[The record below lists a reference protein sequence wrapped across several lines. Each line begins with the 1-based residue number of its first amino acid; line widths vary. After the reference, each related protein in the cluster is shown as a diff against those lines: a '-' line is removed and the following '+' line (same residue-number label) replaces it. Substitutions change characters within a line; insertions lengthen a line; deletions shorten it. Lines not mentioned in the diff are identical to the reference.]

1 MISTRACSVV
11 LFHAVDVQCT
21 WSKPTGAVVLYG
33 RNRPA
38 PLSRRP
44 RAPKQSVAQV
54 SLNDLSVRSNRHSLL
69 RDDWAILR
77 MKHHGN
83 FPSLVHYV
91 RMGTILA
98 WMKIPFISFGF
109 LESTQCHDALSES
122 RCPALRQ
129 PWAWPKLHGGSAAQG
144 AQLPLRVLFD
154 SNSVAH
160 FFLRSGCSQGP
171 MARPPDVGKC
181 SADLYRLHNLVC
193 LQMFAICFHAKA
205 AVSWSYY

>member
-1 MISTRACSVV
+1 MYNVLGANQPWQWSSMAEIQPCMPSTWVMRPVENALQSGRRPSVRGP
-11 LFHAVDVQCT
+11 H
-21 WSKPTGAVVLYG
+21 
-33 RNRPA
+33 RPA

-129 PWAWPKLHGGSAAQG
+129 PLGLA
-144 AQLPLRVLFD
+144 
-154 SNSVAH
+154 
-160 FFLRSGCSQGP
+160 
-171 MARPPDVGKC
+171 
-181 SADLYRLHNLVC
+181 
-193 LQMFAICFHAKA
+193 
-205 AVSWSYY
+205 